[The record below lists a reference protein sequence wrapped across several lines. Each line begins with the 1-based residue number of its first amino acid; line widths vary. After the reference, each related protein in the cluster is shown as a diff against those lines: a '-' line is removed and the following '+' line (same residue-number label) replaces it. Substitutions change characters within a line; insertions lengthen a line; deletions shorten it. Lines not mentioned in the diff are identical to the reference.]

1 MADREMT
8 LEEMVELYNTWDFDR
23 LFNTYS
29 EGKRWQREV
38 KALSD
43 YEFTQ
48 LMMMRQVLKER
59 VFAFRDVI

>member
-8 LEEMVELYNTWDFDR
+8 MEEMVELYNTWDFDR
-23 LFNTYS
+23 LFNTYA

-48 LMMMRQVLKER
+48 LMMMRNVLREW